1 VAASVTQSSQAPFT
15 ESRGLG
21 LRIASFVQPLSFTTR
36 AELQR
41 ISLRM
46 IPAPPLSPDS
56 AYAAANFGGETGFV
70 SLENT
75 FDAGMLALSEAIGE
89 YEESNAA

>member
-1 VAASVTQSSQAPFT
+1 MAASVTQSSQVPFT

-46 IPAPPLSPDS
+46 IPAPPLTSDE
-56 AYAAANFGGETGFV
+56 AFAAGTYGGESGFTGI
-70 SLENT
+70 ENLYNG
-75 FDAGMLALSEAIGE
+75 GMVDLGQALNEFG
-89 YEESNAA
+89 N